1 VYAKKA
7 LSGFMFFGNEKR
19 PALLEESLKK
29 FGKKDVGYAAKAI
42 GALWGKMDDKAKA
55 PFQKMAD
62 KDKIRF
68 DKQIASGMTTAPRK
82 VKKDK
87 KAKKD
92 PNAPKR
98 PSSGFMRW
106 MSENRSKIIDE
117 HKLDKSKVADVAR
130 KGGLLWK
137 EVDQKIKDKYQVAF
151 EKDSA
156 KYQKEMEKYKAQ
168 QAAEAA

>member
-1 VYAKKA
+1 
-7 LSGFMFFGNEKR
+7 
-19 PALLEESLKK
+19 
-29 FGKKDVGYAAKAI
+29 
-42 GALWGKMDDKAKA
+42 
-55 PFQKMAD
+55 
-62 KDKIRF
+62 
-68 DKQIASGMTTAPRK
+68 
-82 VKKDK
+82 
-87 KAKKD
+87 
-92 PNAPKR
+92 
-98 PSSGFMRW
+98 MRW